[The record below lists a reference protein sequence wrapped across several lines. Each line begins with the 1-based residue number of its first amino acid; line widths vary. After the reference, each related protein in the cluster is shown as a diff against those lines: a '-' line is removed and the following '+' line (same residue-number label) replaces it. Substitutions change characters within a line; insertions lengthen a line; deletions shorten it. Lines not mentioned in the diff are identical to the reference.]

1 LKVLKIDEEEKTSS
15 ICHSSKL
22 TADFVHI
29 PLLKI
34 MMSQK
39 VQCNITPCNS
49 SIILIMTIEKE
60 ISFFLYIFHDVKGE
74 VI

>member
-39 VQCNITPCNS
+39 VQC
-49 SIILIMTIEKE
+49 
-60 ISFFLYIFHDVKGE
+60 
-74 VI
+74 